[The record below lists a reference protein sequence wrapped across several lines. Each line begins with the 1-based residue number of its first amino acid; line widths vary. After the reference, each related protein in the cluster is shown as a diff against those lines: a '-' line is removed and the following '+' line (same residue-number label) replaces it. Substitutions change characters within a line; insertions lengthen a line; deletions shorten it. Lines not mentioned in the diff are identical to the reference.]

1 MFTKAQSQKLI
12 AKAEARLA
20 VFREVHN
27 ELRRLFDA
35 AEDIHNRPLDDFSPG
50 ARLSKFALENEH
62 CCDYWRGIRDAM
74 EGLYQAQCALNNLAN
89 IEQRKIAKIER
100 NTDALLD
107 LESYGYMTD
116 DWSYLD
122 DMLDDTEAFCN

>member
-20 VFREVHN
+20 VFREVHD
-27 ELRRLFDA
+27 ELRRLFDK
-35 AEDIHNRPLDDFSPG
+35 AEDIHNRPLDDFSHG

-62 CCDYWRGIRDAM
+62 CRDYWCGIRGAM